1 MKYLFTLLLLVNYTV
16 SFASDSLIIQ
26 HLLDRISYLQAKEEG
41 IFPKGSI
48 PSYRMYAHNK
58 DRFKA
63 DINPF
68 FTGLVS
74 FSLLDIHPYLNDQQ
88 KKIATQIINNSSPVF
103 EKFKNKKNN
112 LPTYNFWPT
121 DTPKIFPNAGWL
133 NLLDKSRSL
142 PDDMDD
148 TVIILMAM
156 QSNDSI
162 ARTVHEIMQK
172 HINSHSN
179 PVRNTFKEYRKIG
192 AYSTWFGK
200 KMPTEFDISVLMNV
214 LYFVQKYKL
223 EWSSADSASLRLI
236 KDAIE
241 TRKHIDH
248 ANYISHHYAKTSIVL
263 YHLSRLMSVKPI
275 PALELMKPQLINQAT
290 NLFHQSGS
298 FMEKILMSTALLKWG
313 AKPPEISIGPDQDLT
328 SLIED
333 ETFSFFIANMGSIYP
348 DQVKKFLTKSK
359 LGTFYYYSP
368 GYNNLLV
375 LENLIW
381 QKRFFQNQ

>member
-1 MKYLFTLLLLVNYTV
+1 MKLFFTLFFVTISL
-16 SFASDSLIIQ
+16 SGFAGDSLIISQ
-26 HLLDRISYLQAKEEG
+26 LMERIAFLQAKEDG

-74 FSLLDIHPYLNDQQ
+74 FTLLDIQPHLTEAQNR
-88 KKIATQIINNSSPVF
+88 IANQIISNTQPVF
-103 EKFKNKKNN
+103 EKFKNRKSN

-133 NLLDKSRSL
+133 NHFDKSRSL

-156 QSNDSI
+156 QATDSI
-162 ARTVHEIMQK
+162 ASMVHELMQN
-172 HINSHSN
+172 HVNTPTN
-179 PVRNTFKEYRKIG
+179 PVKNTFKEYRKLS

-200 KMPTEFDISVLMNV
+200 KMPTEFDVSVLMNV
-214 LYFVQKYKL
+214 LYFVQKYNLK
-223 EWSSADSASLRLI
+223 WSAADSTSLGLI
-236 KDAIE
+236 TDVIE
-241 TRKHIDH
+241 TEKHIHH

-263 YHLSRLMSVKPI
+263 YHLSRLMSLKSI
-275 PALELMKPQLINQAT
+275 PSLELLKPKLISQAM
-290 NLFHQSGS
+290 NLFKQSES
-298 FMEKILMSTALLKWG
+298 FMEKILLSTSLLKWG
-313 AKPPEISIGPDQDLT
+313 TKPPAISIGPDKNISD
-328 SLIED
+328 LIED
-333 ETFSFFIANMGSIYP
+333 DSFSFFIANMGSIYP
-348 DQVKKFLTKSK
+348 DQMKKFLTKSK

-368 GYNNLLV
+368 AFNNLLV

-381 QKRFFQNQ
+381 QQKMNQK

>member
-1 MKYLFTLLLLVNYTV
+1 ME
-16 SFASDSLIIQ
+16 
-26 HLLDRISYLQAKEEG
+26 RIAFLQAKEEG

-74 FSLLDIHPYLNDQQ
+74 FTLLDIQPHLTEAQ
-88 KKIATQIINNSSPVF
+88 KRIANQIISNTQPVF
-103 EKFKNKKNN
+103 EKFKNRKNN

-133 NLLDKSRSL
+133 NQLDKSRSL

-156 QSNDSI
+156 QANDSI
-162 ARTVHEIMQK
+162 ARLVHELMQN
-172 HINSHSN
+172 HVNNDSN
-179 PVRNTFKEYRKIG
+179 PVKNTFKEYKKLG

-200 KMPTEFDISVLMNV
+200 KMPTEFDVSVLMNV
-214 LYFVQKYKL
+214 LYFVQKYNLK
-223 EWSSADSASLRLI
+223 WSAADSTSLRLI
-236 KDAIE
+236 TDVIE
-241 TRKHIDH
+241 TGKHIDH
-248 ANYISHHYAKTSIVL
+248 ANYISHHYAKTSIIL
-263 YHLSRLMSVKPI
+263 YHLSRLMSLKPI
-275 PALELMKPQLINQAT
+275 PSLESLKPQLIQQAIKHFNQS
-290 NLFHQSGS
+290 NSL
-298 FMEKILMSTALLKWG
+298 MEQILLSTSILRWG
-313 AKPPEISIGPDQDLT
+313 AIPPEISIGLEQDLT
-328 SLIED
+328 TLIED
-333 ETFSFFIANMGSIYP
+333 DSFSFFIANMGSIYP
-348 DQVKKFLTKSK
+348 DQMKKFLTKSK

-368 GYNNLLV
+368 AYNNLLV

-381 QKRFFQNQ
+381 QKKMNQNNSSDK